1 MKRIKSILAFTL
13 IELLVVISIIAI
25 LAALAIPA
33 ITGALVK
40 GQMTQALSNAK
51 QVHLATFS
59 MVSDNAST
67 GDANLGWP
75 GDLVSGSSGGGMGV
89 STVSDFVNRLV
100 AYDYLKPG
108 DLKVFSSAGVTTYP
122 GGTLTGSGTAAKLSP
137 LFDGDK
143 NCAFKVYKTTQQ
155 DSSSV
160 LFLATKNYTYNTA
173 FVDSDAGKI
182 PFGDKG
188 FVIFHKGGDGAV
200 FKKQQAVSPNLV
212 GLLPGQTDT
221 ASAPQGDSTS
231 ILTQN

>member
-1 MKRIKSILAFTL
+1 MKKNKSILAFTL

-67 GDANLGWP
+67 GDSMLGWP
-75 GDLVSGSSGGGMGV
+75 GDLSGSGGTITSVG
-89 STVSDFVNRLV
+89 DFVNRLV
-100 AYDYLKPG
+100 SYDYLKPG
-108 DLKVFSSAGVTTYP
+108 DLKVFSAAGVTTYP
-122 GGTLTGSGTAAKLSP
+122 GGTLTGSGTAATLNPAFK
-137 LFDGDK
+137 GDT
-143 NCAFKVYKTTQQ
+143 NCAFKIFKTTQQ

-173 FVDSDAGKI
+173 FTDSDSTKI

-200 FKKQQAVSPNLV
+200 FKKQQATSPNLV

-221 ASAPQGDSTS
+221 SAAPQGDTTS
-231 ILTQN
+231 ILTQQ